1 MDLKWIAVRSKP
13 RAEKVAFDQLI
24 KNDIEAYLPLIKKK
38 RKWSDRK
45 KWVDFPLFSSYL
57 FAKIELKNSIY
68 VLQTYG
74 VNTIV
79 KFNNTILTI
88 PENVIKSIQ
97 LAIEGGYELQPV
109 EYFTK
114 GDDDWDPL
122 SEIMLDTPTF
132 QETTI
137 GVEVLAFK
145 DQILIRNV
153 QEETNIKIYNMRGAL
168 VKNFKINSEKQL
180 SFATGMWIITA
191 ENSKGAKV
199 VKVLT
204 Y

>member
-1 MDLKWIAVRSKP
+1 MDLQWIAVRSKP
-13 RAEKVAFDQLI
+13 RAEKVAFDQLM
-24 KNDIEAYLPLIKKK
+24 KKGIEAYLPLIKKQ

-109 EYFTK
+109 EFFTTGDDVEVTGGPLKGTK
-114 GDDDWDPL
+114 GIVIEKKKGHRL
-122 SEIMLDTPTF
+122 
-132 QETTI
+132 
-137 GVEVLAFK
+137 V
-145 DQILIRNV
+145 
-153 QEETNIKIYNMRGAL
+153 IKIDAL
-168 VKNFKINSEKQL
+168 QQAVAVHIDSKFLQ
-180 SFATGMWIITA
+180 SFGIKRAPI
-191 ENSKGAKV
+191 
-199 VKVLT
+199 L
-204 Y
+204 

>member
-1 MDLKWIAVRSKP
+1 MDLQWIAVRSKP
-13 RAEKVAFDQLI
+13 RAEKLAFDQLM
-24 KNDIEAYLPLIKKK
+24 KNGIEAYLPLIKKK

-109 EYFTK
+109 EFFTTGDDVEVTGGPLKGTK
-114 GDDDWDPL
+114 GIVIEKKKGHRL
-122 SEIMLDTPTF
+122 
-132 QETTI
+132 
-137 GVEVLAFK
+137 V
-145 DQILIRNV
+145 
-153 QEETNIKIYNMRGAL
+153 IKIDAL
-168 VKNFKINSEKQL
+168 QQAVAVHID
-180 SFATGMWIITA
+180 
-191 ENSKGAKV
+191 SKFLQPVSIKSASI
-199 VKVLT
+199 L
-204 Y
+204 

>member
-13 RAEKVAFDQLI
+13 RAEKAAFDQLI

-97 LAIEGGYELQPV
+97 LAIEGGYELQSV
-109 EYFTK
+109 EFFTRGDDVEVIGGPLKGTK
-114 GDDDWDPL
+114 GIVIEKKKGHRL
-122 SEIMLDTPTF
+122 
-132 QETTI
+132 
-137 GVEVLAFK
+137 V
-145 DQILIRNV
+145 
-153 QEETNIKIYNMRGAL
+153 IKIDAL
-168 VKNFKINSEKQL
+168 QQAVAVHID
-180 SFATGMWIITA
+180 
-191 ENSKGAKV
+191 SKFLQTVSIKRASI
-199 VKVLT
+199 L
-204 Y
+204 